1 MFVVDILVV
10 VIVMAL
16 VFRSNR
22 GIADKFG
29 PMMAPWYKQNL
40 DRLFLYHLFFSFI
53 FPLVPGDALGYWKFG
68 FQQVAVNSDR
78 MSDYFGVG
86 TIFLLWL
93 NFIPVKL
100 LGLSFLTGNI
110 LYGVCGYLGLR
121 YLFLLY
127 VGSLKVNVKVMG
139 LMVIPYLFYLPNM
152 NFWTAGVGK
161 DTLSFF
167 GIAWFFYSLVHFRR
181 MFIQLVLSILLVY
194 FIRPH
199 MALMLMLGTCL
210 AIIFAREM
218 KPVYKVLFLILAVGG
233 FLVAYQKIAV
243 FLMVEDLSVHSLSGL
258 AKDKASSLASKGIG
272 SAVDITNYSIP
283 LRLFTYLYRPLIFD
297 VHNLITFMSFLENVV
312 YMVTTVIGFR
322 SIRWRDLPAIPMW
335 LKAGFITF
343 LTAMIVFSNS
353 LGNLGIIM
361 REKNMTMIYFPMICI
376 WAYSQRKMEVFARRP
391 PRTPIP
397 SHST

>member
-1 MFVVDILVV
+1 
-10 VIVMAL
+10 
-16 VFRSNR
+16 
-22 GIADKFG
+22 
-29 PMMAPWYKQNL
+29 
-40 DRLFLYHLFFSFI
+40 
-53 FPLVPGDALGYWKFG
+53 
-68 FQQVAVNSDR
+68 
-78 MSDYFGVG
+78 
-86 TIFLLWL
+86 
-93 NFIPVKL
+93 
-100 LGLSFLTGNI
+100 
-110 LYGVCGYLGLR
+110 
-121 YLFLLY
+121 
-127 VGSLKVNVKVMG
+127 
-139 LMVIPYLFYLPNM
+139 
-152 NFWTAGVGK
+152 
-161 DTLSFF
+161 
-167 GIAWFFYSLVHFRR
+167 
-181 MFIQLVLSILLVY
+181 
-194 FIRPH
+194 
-199 MALMLMLGTCL
+199 
-210 AIIFAREM
+210 
-218 KPVYKVLFLILAVGG
+218 
-233 FLVAYQKIAV
+233 
-243 FLMVEDLSVHSLSGL
+243 MVEDLSVHSLSGL